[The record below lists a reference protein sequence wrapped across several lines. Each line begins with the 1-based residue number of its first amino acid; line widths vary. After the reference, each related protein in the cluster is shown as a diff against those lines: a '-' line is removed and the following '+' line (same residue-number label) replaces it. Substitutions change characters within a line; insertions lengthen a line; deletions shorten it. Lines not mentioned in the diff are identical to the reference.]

1 MPDAPDLT
9 LYDATVQAIA
19 AATHLEDDRFLGSKA
34 ALLVLARKIDAW
46 DVIVRWAV
54 EDRDRDAKGGR
65 PTVPQND
72 NVSISAYAKLS
83 EQMGL
88 TPTGQKALEQLPR
101 TASAPERAAPKG
113 DTPNGGPAD
122 EDGGKKA
129 RITAIRAGRPV
140 PGAG

>member
-1 MPDAPDLT
+1 VSDLT
-9 LYDATVQAIA
+9 LYEATEKAIA
-19 AATHLEDDRFLGSKA
+19 AAKHLEDDRFLGSKA

-46 DVIVRWAV
+46 DVIVKWAV

-88 TPTGQKALEQLPR
+88 TPTGQKALEQIPR
-101 TASAPERAAPKG
+101 TASAPERVTPKG
-113 DTPNGGPAD
+113 DDPDGGTAD
-122 EDGGKKA
+122 EDGGKAA
-129 RITAIRAGRPV
+129 RIAASRAGRSV